1 MLLLEPVSDDL
12 GYTYSMTQR
21 EKWRTHFT
29 ECGLPDY
36 ASGNF
41 LDLDLEEE
49 RLARREYMAFRT
61 GPLRLY
67 LERQREFSRIVAA
80 F

>member
-12 GYTYSMTQR
+12 GYTYSLTQEER
-21 EKWRTHFT
+21 WRSHF
-29 ECGLPDY
+29 EEHGLPDY
-36 ASGNF
+36 STANF
-41 LDLDLEEE
+41 LDLDGEEA
-49 RLARREYMAFRT
+49 RLARREYMAFKT

-67 LERQREFSRIVAA
+67 LERQREFERIIAA